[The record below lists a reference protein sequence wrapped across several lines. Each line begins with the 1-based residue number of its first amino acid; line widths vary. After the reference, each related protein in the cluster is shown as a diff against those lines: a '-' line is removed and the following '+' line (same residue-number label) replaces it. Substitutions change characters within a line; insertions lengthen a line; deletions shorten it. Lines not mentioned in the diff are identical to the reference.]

1 MTSSLIQ
8 RLLKYSQSPK
18 HMIETQEARAVFN
31 DLQLI
36 LRNDYTA
43 GKIWNEDHWNPS
55 VKEDIIQVRNL
66 MNVTQALLVNGELKG
81 M

>member
-1 MTSSLIQ
+1 MTSTLIQ
-8 RLLKYSQSPK
+8 RLLKYAQNPN
-18 HMIETQEARAVFN
+18 HMIESQEARAVFN

-43 GKIWNEDHWNPS
+43 GKKWNEDHWNS
-55 VKEDIIQVRNL
+55 IVKEDIIQVRNL
-66 MNVTQALLVNGELKG
+66 MNVTHALLVSGELKG